1 VSLLLSLLP
10 TSFIA
15 VIDVKLV
22 DDQYNYVQVTHP
34 HSTSHRDFLR
44 RYFLYLL
51 LNELLQV
58 PTFHPDEKARQMNAV
73 ASFLGDERAA
83 KARAKWG
90 RPLKAVVITGGGVL

>member
-1 VSLLLSLLP
+1 
-10 TSFIA
+10 
-15 VIDVKLV
+15 
-22 DDQYNYVQVTHP
+22 
-34 HSTSHRDFLR
+34 
-44 RYFLYLL
+44 
-51 LNELLQV
+51 V